1 MHAYDLGLT
10 PLIHFWAQI
19 YFCLAVIHL
28 FVTAYLSK
36 SLNLSEKSSKMI
48 KIQYTDPK
56 LVSPQPGHV
65 RPAVGALGGRH
76 EVQGGRQGAQG
87 AAPSPGS
94 LGPPWE
100 APWRSEHRERAT
112 LFAVGIWVSY
122 VSSCYVTSCSVCPG
136 SSVALGGGGG
146 GGACCAMQNRYRIG
160 TDWEHIQQTHFPCTH
175 YHK

>member
-1 MHAYDLGLT
+1 M
-10 PLIHFWAQI
+10 ICMFWAQI
-19 YFCLAVIHL
+19 YFCLAFIHL

-94 LGPPWE
+94 LGGSL
-100 APWRSEHRERAT
+100 ALRTQREGRDVRAVFIGQ
-112 LFAVGIWVSY
+112 LHNYCLPMRRGHSWWWVVGDGGV
-122 VSSCYVTSCSVCPG
+122 
-136 SSVALGGGGG
+136 GGGGG
-146 GGACCAMQNRYRIG
+146 WGRPNYMLCGGMLCDA
-160 TDWEHIQQTHFPCTH
+160 E
-175 YHK
+175 